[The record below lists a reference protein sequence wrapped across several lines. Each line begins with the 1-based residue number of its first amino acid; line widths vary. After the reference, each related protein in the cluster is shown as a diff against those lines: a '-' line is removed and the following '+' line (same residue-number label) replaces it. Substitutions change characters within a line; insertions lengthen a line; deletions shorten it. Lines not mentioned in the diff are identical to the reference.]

1 MSTRLLTRRERRA
14 PRRAARAFTL
24 IEIMVVVVLISIL
37 TAMIIPEM
45 KGTFEDT
52 LLRSTGRELVNVIEL
67 ASSRA
72 VSLNQ
77 TLRIKIDSA
86 TGRYETERQSRE
98 GSSDDFVPLDGVT
111 GSQGK
116 LDKRVSVQIL
126 DLPEDSDEASATP
139 EAPTPNPESQLTFY
153 PDGTADG
160 SVILLKDRAGFQLQL
175 RVSAVTSRVTIMEPA
190 RE

>member
-1 MSTRLLTRRERRA
+1 MRLGPPYQNRV
-14 PRRAARAFTL
+14 RAARAFTL
-24 IEIMVVVVLISIL
+24 MEIMVVVVLISIL

-77 TLRIKIDSA
+77 TLRVKIDPT
-86 TGRYETERQSRE
+86 TGRYETERQQHE
-98 GSSDDFVPLDGVT
+98 GSAEDFVPLDGVT

-116 LDKRVSVQIL
+116 LDKRISVQIF
-126 DLPEDSDEASATP
+126 DLPEDPAEASATP
-139 EAPTPNPESQLTFY
+139 EAPAPNLESQLTFY

-160 SVILLKDRAGFQLQL
+160 SVIMLKDRAGFQLEL
-175 RVSAVTSRVTIMEPA
+175 RLSAVTSRITILEPA
-190 RE
+190 RQ